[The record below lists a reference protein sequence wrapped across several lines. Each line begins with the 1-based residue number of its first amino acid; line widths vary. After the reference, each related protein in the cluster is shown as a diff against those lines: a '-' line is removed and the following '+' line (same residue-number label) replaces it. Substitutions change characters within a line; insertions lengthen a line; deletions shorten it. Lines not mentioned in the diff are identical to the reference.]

1 MKWSFITV
9 ALQSR
14 SKHGEETYDPYDW
27 DSEEDEEVTE
37 RRKTRSSAK
46 PAAKPTTAAEMEAD
60 RSDPADTVAGPSS
73 EPATPAVIADD
84 RWSHIQFWSLKSV

>member
-1 MKWSFITV
+1 M
-9 ALQSR
+9 
-14 SKHGEETYDPYDW
+14 
-27 DSEEDEEVTE
+27 TE

-84 RWSHIQFWSLKSV
+84 R